1 MLGGSGLLAA
11 YLTGLAVG
19 DARIPHAGV
28 VRGFMQGGAWIAQIG
43 LFVLLGL
50 LVTPSRLP
58 DEGLAPLVVALA
70 LVLVAR
76 PLAVVACT
84 SPFRVPLRE
93 QGFLAWA
100 GLRGG
105 VPIVFATIPIAAG
118 IASGVRVFDVVFYVV
133 IVSVAAQGLTLRLA
147 ARRLGVLE
155 TRPVPATSPI
165 STSPRCRRSAPSS
178 SS

>member
-1 MLGGSGLLAA
+1 PVLVAAVALAGYAVVTRLGGSGLLAA

-84 SPFRVPLRE
+84 APFRVALRE

-100 GLRGG
+100 GLRG
-105 VPIVFATIPIAAG
+105 
-118 IASGVRVFDVVFYVV
+118 
-133 IVSVAAQGLTLRLA
+133 
-147 ARRLGVLE
+147 
-155 TRPVPATSPI
+155 
-165 STSPRCRRSAPSS
+165 
-178 SS
+178 